1 MPIYAYSCSACEK
14 EWDSYVPLTSS
25 PNPPCNCGS
34 SSVERIWRSSIHKG
48 ADTYPYITNHILP
61 GGQPLEI
68 RSPAHLKE
76 IEKKHG
82 VRLRDDA
89 GWLEKRI
96 GLNEKGLKTYYE
108 GNGRGLPGSWV

>member
-1 MPIYAYSCSACEK
+1 MPVYCYTCQKCEK
-14 EWDSYVPLTSS
+14 EWDSYVPLTTS
-25 PNPPCNCGS
+25 PNPAYSCGS
-34 SSVERIWRSSIHKG
+34 PSERIWKVSHAKG
-48 ADTYPYITNHILP
+48 ADTYPYTTSHITGSPI
-61 GGQPLEI
+61 EI